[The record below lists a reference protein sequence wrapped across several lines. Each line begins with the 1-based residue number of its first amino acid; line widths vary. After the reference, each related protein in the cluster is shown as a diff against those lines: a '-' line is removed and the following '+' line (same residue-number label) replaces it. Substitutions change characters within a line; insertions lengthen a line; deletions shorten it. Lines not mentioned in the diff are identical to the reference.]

1 MLVSQLYK
9 ETETQL
15 ADAKIVNPSLVAR
28 AFIAT
33 LLGLNDYRHGMS
45 ADAILN
51 EQNLRQLES
60 WVSRAKGGEPYTKII
75 QEAEFYGLRFYVTN
89 DVLDPRPDTETI
101 IEAVQK
107 RYKDKNAALRFLDL
121 GTGSGCLIITLL
133 KLYPN
138 ANGMAVDISEKALDV
153 ARRNQYRHDLS
164 ARLVLKQSDWMDK
177 VEGVFDV
184 IVSNPPYIANHE
196 MANLSENVRKY
207 DPNLALVAGDDG
219 LDAYKKI
226 FSSLKSHLVPTG
238 FAFFEIGFSQH
249 SEVVR
254 LGMDTGVLQ
263 TYTHADLAGTARVVE
278 ISFGEK

>member
-1 MLVSQLYK
+1 MLASHLYK
-9 ETETQL
+9 QTEKQL
-15 ADAKIVNPSLVAR
+15 ADAEILNPSLVAR

-33 LLGLNDYRHGMS
+33 LLGLDDYRHGTS
-45 ADAILN
+45 ADVTLDN
-51 EQNLRQLES
+51 EALAQIES
-60 WVSRAKGGEPYTKII
+60 WVARAKSGEPYTKII
-75 QEAEFYGLRFYVTN
+75 QEAEFYGFRFYVTN

-107 RYKDKNAALRFLDL
+107 RYKDNNAALRFLDL

-133 KLYPN
+133 KLYQN
-138 ANGMAVDISEKALDV
+138 AKGVAVDISKTALEV
-153 ARRNQYRHDLS
+153 ARRNQDRHELGT
-164 ARLVLKQSDWMDK
+164 RLVLKQSNWMDN

-219 LDAYKKI
+219 LDCYKKI
-226 FSSLKSHLVPTG
+226 FSSLKSHLVPSG

-249 SEVVR
+249 SEVMR
-254 LGMDTGVLQ
+254 LGMDTGILQ
-263 TYTHADLAGTARVVE
+263 SYTHADLAGIPRVVE